1 MIRLQP
7 RAPSRQLDVRA
18 LRRILEATFDRCEV
32 DEAAGET
39 EKLAM
44 IARLKRMGIAS
55 DVDIQRL
62 SAVRAAIVLVGDNE
76 DDDSHVSFLFVPGE
90 DVTIGFSSARNEE
103 LGSRVAGQVAA
114 AINYDIRAE

>member
-1 MIRLQP
+1 LQTDGLRP
-7 RAPSRQLDVRA
+7 QLNA
-18 LRRILEATFDRCEV
+18 NTF
-32 DEAAGET
+32 
-39 EKLAM
+39 
-44 IARLKRMGIAS
+44 
-55 DVDIQRL
+55 